1 MSTGYSRTSP
11 SPRYRELLAHYAD
24 MHHVAGERFQN
35 VSAAKTYPGD
45 SMPRHA
51 GEIKAMIDAHRAR
64 TILDYGSGKG
74 CQYQQV
80 QVKLTDGRVFPTIPA
95 FWGVESVTC
104 YDPAYEPFKQLP
116 QIQFDGVVCT
126 DVLEHIPEDDLPWI
140 VEELFGFARRF
151 VYVNVACYPAMK
163 RLPNGENAHCTVRPT
178 AWWDT
183 LVRGIAVQHPNV
195 AYTFSLDHLVRRAD
209 GTQKLSSDRLAG

>member
-1 MSTGYSRTSP
+1 
-11 SPRYRELLAHYAD
+11 
-24 MHHVAGERFQN
+24 
-35 VSAAKTYPGD
+35 
-45 SMPRHA
+45 MPRHA
-51 GEIKAMIDAHRAR
+51 GEIKAMIDAHSAR

-80 QVKLTDGRVFPTIPA
+80 QVTLSDGRVFPTIPA
-95 FWGVESVTC
+95 FWGVDSVTC

-116 QIQFDGVVCT
+116 QMQFDGVVCT

-183 LVRGIAVQHPNV
+183 LVRGIAGRHPNV
-195 AYTFSLDHLVRRAD
+195 AYKFSLDHLVRRAD
-209 GTQKLSSDRLAG
+209 GTQKLLSDLLAG

>member
-1 MSTGYSRTSP
+1 MSIGYSRKSP

-24 MHHVAGERFQN
+24 MHQVTGERFQN
-35 VSAAKTYPGD
+35 VSASKTYPGD
-45 SMPRHA
+45 SMPRHT
-51 GEIKAMIDAHRAR
+51 GDIKMLIDAHGAR

-74 CQYQQV
+74 VQYQQV
-80 QVKLTDGRVFPTIPA
+80 TVKLPDGRMFPTIPA
-95 FWGVESVTC
+95 FWGVDSVTC

-140 VEELFGFARRF
+140 VGEIFAFARRF

-178 AWWDT
+178 AWWDV
-183 LVRGIAVQHPNV
+183 LVRGIAARYTHV
-195 AYTFSLDHLVRRAD
+195 AYRFSLDHLVRRPDGAQKMVAD
-209 GTQKLSSDRLAG
+209 ILAG